1 MGHKTA
7 GALQFLAPAL
17 LLAAIAAAAHPHP
30 HGAAPVSPIAGGQ
43 GGGGAASDLDLF
55 TDVAAWQ
62 DLDFYRLFFF
72 AGGGRGAHSGHIQG
86 GMAAALYPLY
96 VAAFFNGDLFSGS
109 GGAADRD
116 NPAWQGTAN
125 QTGSETVWND
135 DLVLFLG
142 SDLLGAFRFNLLFDG
157 MEFVSHTEKD
167 GIFYD
172 YRAPFLTSL
181 QWGRRF
187 GSFSAGITAGI
198 GWGGYESWSETWETE
213 SADTAA
219 ETGVATTTIQNYTTA
234 GIKLEA
240 AYGSFAADYQIS
252 LSLGREETLSGASS
266 RNGAKRIDLGAVEHL
281 ANLYYNTAI
290 PIAEGMSLSLR
301 PRLLLGFYHN
311 DYETA
316 LEGGAYEKLRS
327 FSFSPMLDAELGWQ
341 ITEKLF
347 FATYLSLSAF
357 TANFARTD
365 SGSYWEVAGLALDS
379 DESGSLDFRFAFSKS
394 FVLEAGIEGLF
405 DFSGARYVLDFA
417 NLRGAFALIFK
428 PGM

>member
-1 MGHKTA
+1 MRHKL
-7 GALQFLAPAL
+7 ALYGIAAAL
-17 LLAAIAAAAHPHP
+17 LFSAAAAHPHP

-43 GGGGAASDLDLF
+43 GGGGGDAASDLDLF
-55 TDVAAWQ
+55 ADVAAWQ

-86 GMAAALYPLY
+86 GMAAALSPLY

-116 NPAWQGTAN
+116 NPAY
-125 QTGSETVWND
+125 QTGSETLWND

-142 SDLLGAFRFNLLFDG
+142 NDLLGGFRFNLLFNG
-157 MEFVSHTEKD
+157 MEFVSQTEKD

-187 GSFSAGITAGI
+187 GSFSASITVGI
-198 GWGGYESWSETWETE
+198 GWAGHESWSETWETE
-213 SADTAA
+213 AADPAAEAGPA
-219 ETGVATTTIQNYTTA
+219 ETGVATTTIQSYTAT
-234 GIKLEA
+234 GIKLET
-240 AYGSFAADYQIS
+240 AYSSFATDYQIS
-252 LSLGREETLSGASS
+252 LSLGREETLSGAPSG
-266 RNGAKRIDLGAVEHL
+266 NGTKRIDLGPVEHL
-281 ANLYYNTAI
+281 LNLYYNTAV

-316 LEGGAYEKLRS
+316 LEGGAYEKMCS
-327 FSFSPMLDAELGWQ
+327 FGFSPMLDAELSWKA
-341 ITEKLF
+341 TEKLF
-347 FATYLSLSAF
+347 IATSLSLSAL
-357 TANFARTD
+357 TASFARTD
-365 SGSYWEVAGLALDS
+365 SGSYWEVAGLAVDS
-379 DESGSLDFRFAFSKS
+379 DASGSLDFRFAFSKS
-394 FVLEAGIEGLF
+394 FVLEAGIDGLF
-405 DFSGARYVLDFA
+405 DFSEARYILDFA
-417 NLRGAFALIFK
+417 NLRGVFALIFK